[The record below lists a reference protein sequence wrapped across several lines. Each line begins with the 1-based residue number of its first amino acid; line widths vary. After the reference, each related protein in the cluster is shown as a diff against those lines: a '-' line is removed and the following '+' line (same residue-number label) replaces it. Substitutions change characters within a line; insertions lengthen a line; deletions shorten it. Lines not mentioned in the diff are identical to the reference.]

1 MIDLRNYL
9 FKDVVLIDID
19 NKRWEGHVFSFHDA
33 EDNDDNE
40 YSIKL
45 EVPDNNL
52 IEFTKSEII
61 SIKIV

>member
-40 YSIKL
+40 YSITCL
-45 EVPDNNL
+45 LYTSDAADD
-52 IEFTKSEII
+52 
-61 SIKIV
+61 

>member
-1 MIDLRNYL
+1 M
-9 FKDVVLIDID
+9 F
-19 NKRWEGHVFSFHDA
+19 FPFMMPM
-33 EDNDDNE
+33 DNDDNE
-40 YSIKL
+40 YSITL

>member
-19 NKRWEGHVFSFHDA
+19 NKRWEGHVFSFYDA

-40 YSIKL
+40 YSITL

>member
-33 EDNDDNE
+33 EDNDCLLYTSPSPRDRG
-40 YSIKL
+40 
-45 EVPDNNL
+45 
-52 IEFTKSEII
+52 
-61 SIKIV
+61 